1 MDNEKGILL
10 AYGNL
15 LVYYFFNNSIC
26 MTIAKIIRHR
36 HKFHHYIN
44 DDLKAVS
51 EDVHFKI
58 VFSDPAELDK
68 FEKWCV
74 KNKGKYDY
82 NKDESQQKG
91 KMPKLKV
98 FQGKEVCWCDVMG
111 FYLLHIEGYIYHSA
125 LEPYKGEVYH
135 KQ

>member
-1 MDNEKGILL
+1 
-10 AYGNL
+10 
-15 LVYYFFNNSIC
+15 
-26 MTIAKIIRHR
+26 MTTAKIIRHR

-58 VFSDPAELDK
+58 VFSDPAEMEL
-68 FEKWCV
+68 FEAWCV

-82 NKDESQQKG
+82 DKEESKQKG

-98 FQGKEVCWCDVMG
+98 FKGQEICFCDIMT
-111 FYLLHIEGYIYHSA
+111 FYLCHVAGYSFHSTIH
-125 LEPYKGEVYH
+125 PYKGEVFV
-135 KQ
+135 KQILERKNWSGMPTPLIKK